1 MDKKGNPVYLRL
13 PLSLDA
19 LIEKQSRKEGR
30 GKNEMIIHLISRGL
44 HLSNF
49 DVEQYCTNFF
59 DHEGQNCKE
68 P

>member
-13 PLSLDA
+13 PLSLDS

-30 GKNEMIIHLISRGL
+30 GKNEMIIHLIARGL
-44 HLSNF
+44 HLSIF

-59 DHEGQNCKE
+59 DQEGQNGKE
-68 P
+68 T